1 MPDAPGSSFS
11 TYSAVLPKTMGPS
24 WSLGGHDSCHV
35 SPNGIWVCEVL
46 SYTPSLSFLI
56 KAEMKML
63 SVGGIQ
69 LFSESPVVPHG
80 CLCGSSN
87 TL

>member
-35 SPNGIWVCEVL
+35 SPNGIWVCEVGSCHRPVEIL
-46 SYTPSLSFLI
+46 ETMKLMRSLWNSFSTQG
-56 KAEMKML
+56 KMKWIL
-63 SVGGIQ
+63 K
-69 LFSESPVVPHG
+69 
-80 CLCGSSN
+80 SSIV
-87 TL
+87 LHF